1 MASITKDAHQP
12 PKSPFWIAC
21 FNGVGSDGRVR
32 RFKRSTKTTDRKLAQ
47 KMADE
52 WEALEKLAGER
63 RLTESQCRKVIAQMY
78 ERTVGEP
85 LHFKT
90 AREYL
95 TEWVESKKNETELRA
110 WLKYDQIVTD
120 FLAHIGV
127 KADRLLREITPADIR
142 SYRDALK
149 RKGLAA
155 PTVNHAVKI
164 LRMPFKAAHDAGYID
179 INPNTKNTVR
189 PVKDEARNFEK
200 DVFTREQLGDLLKAA
215 PSEDWKGAILCG
227 YYTGLRLRDGADL
240 EWSAV
245 DLDKRT
251 IPVTKRKTLRT
262 VTVPIHPQFSPWLEK
277 QTHGIGK
284 APVFP
289 TLAGKSGG
297 GKSGLSM
304 AFKRIM
310 ERAKIKGRLLR
321 EANGAGRSQ
330 SSLSFHSLRHSFNSA
345 MANAGVS
352 SEVRQ
357 KLTGHASAQMNAQYT
372 HHELE
377 ELRSAVSVIPPL
389 ATDKT
394 PVIASAATA
403 MLGGKRL
410 RR

>member
-12 PKSPFWIAC
+12 PKTPFWIAC
-21 FNGVGSDGRVR
+21 YNGVGTDGMVR
-32 RFKRSTKTTDRKLAQ
+32 RLKRSTKTTDRKLAQ
-47 KMADE
+47 KLADE
-52 WEALEKLAGER
+52 WETLEKLAGEK
-63 RLTESQCRKVIAQMY
+63 RLTESHCRKVIAQMY
-78 ERTVGEP
+78 ERTTGEP
-85 LHFKT
+85 LLFHT
-90 AREYL
+90 AREWL
-95 TEWVESKKNETELRA
+95 NEWVESKRTETEQRA
-110 WLKYDQIVTD
+110 LLKYKQIVNE
-120 FLAHIGV
+120 FLAHIGK
-127 KADRLLREITPADIR
+127 KADHLLREITQVDIR
-142 SYRDALK
+142 SWRDALK
-149 RKGLAA
+149 HKGLAA
-155 PTVNHAVKI
+155 PTVNHAIKI
-164 LRMPFKAAHDAGYID
+164 LRMPFNAAHDAGHIE
-179 INPNTKNTVR
+179 INPTKNAVR
-189 PVKDEARNFEK
+189 PLQDEARNGEK
-200 DVFTREQLGDLLKAA
+200 DVFTPEQIAELIKAA

-227 YYTGLRLRDGADL
+227 YYTGLRLRDVADL

-251 IPVTKRKTLRT
+251 ITVTTRKTLRT
-262 VTVPIHPQFSPWLEK
+262 VTVPIHPQFRAWLEK
-277 QTHGIGK
+277 QTRGIGK

-321 EANGAGRSQ
+321 EATGEGRSQ

-377 ELRSAVSVIPPL
+377 ELHSAVSVIPRIG
-389 ATDKT
+389 D
-394 PVIASAATA
+394 
-403 MLGGKRL
+403 R
-410 RR
+410 

>member
-1 MASITKDAHQP
+1 MINNRRRHAPTLPHNRTRNRVFEVTITP
-12 PKSPFWIAC
+12 C
-21 FNGVGSDGRVR
+21 DGRVR

-47 KMADE
+47 KLADE
-52 WEALEKLAGER
+52 WEQLEKSAGEG

-90 AREYL
+90 VREYL
-95 TEWVESKKNETELRA
+95 TEWVESKKNETEVRA
-110 WLKYDQIVTD
+110 WLKYDQIVTE
-120 FLAHIGV
+120 FLAHVGA

-142 SYRDALK
+142 SFRDALK

-155 PTVNHAVKI
+155 PTVNHAIKI

-227 YYTGLRLRDGADL
+227 YYTGLRLRDIADL

-245 DLDKRT
+245 DLDGRIIT
-251 IPVTKRKTLRT
+251 VTTRKTRKR
-262 VTVPIHPQFSPWLEK
+262 VAVPIHPRFAVWLEK
-277 QTHGIGK
+277 QTRGIGK

-289 TLAGKSGG
+289 TLAGKAGG

-310 ERAKIKGRLLR
+310 EHAEIKGRLLR
-321 EANGAGRSQ
+321 EANGEGRSQ
-330 SSLSFHSLRHSFNSA
+330 SSLSFHSLRHGFVSA
-345 MANAGVS
+345 MANAGVAQ
-352 SEVRQ
+352 ELRQ
-357 KLTGHASAQMNAQYT
+357 KHRTCQRGNERSIHASRA
-372 HHELE
+372 
-377 ELRSAVSVIPPL
+377 
-389 ATDKT
+389 
-394 PVIASAATA
+394 
-403 MLGGKRL
+403 
-410 RR
+410 

>member
-12 PKSPFWIAC
+12 PKTPFWIAC
-21 FNGVGSDGRVR
+21 YNGVGSDGQAR
-32 RFKRSTKTTDRKLAQ
+32 RLKRSTKTTDRKLAQ
-47 KMADE
+47 RLADE
-52 WEALEKLAGER
+52 WEALEKLAGEK

-155 PTVNHAVKI
+155 PTANHAVKI

-189 PVKDEARNFEK
+189 PVKDEARNVEK
-200 DVFTREQLGDLLKAA
+200 DVFTREQLSELLKAA
-215 PSEDWKGAILCG
+215 PSEDWTGAILCG
-227 YYTGLRLRDGADL
+227 YYTGLRLRDIADL
-240 EWSAV
+240 QWSAV
-245 DLDKRT
+245 DLGGR
-251 IPVTKRKTLRT
+251 IIRVTTRKTGKP
-262 VTVPIHPQFSPWLEK
+262 VTVPIHPEFAAWLDK
-277 QTHGIGK
+277 QTRGISK

-289 TLAGKSGG
+289 TLAGKAGG

-304 AFKRIM
+304 AFRRIM

-321 EANGAGRSQ
+321 EANGVGRSQ
-330 SSLSFHSLRHSFNSA
+330 SSLSFHSLRHGFVSA
-345 MANAGVS
+345 MANAGVAQ
-352 SEVRQ
+352 ELRQ
-357 KLTGHASAQMNAQYT
+357 KLTGHASPEMNAQYT

-377 ELRSAVSVIPPL
+377 SLRAAVSVIPSIGS
-389 ATDKT
+389 K
-394 PVIASAATA
+394 
-403 MLGGKRL
+403 
-410 RR
+410 

>member
-1 MASITKDAHQP
+1 MASITKDVHQP

-47 KMADE
+47 KLADE
-52 WEALEKLAGER
+52 WEQLEKSAGEG

-90 AREYL
+90 VREYL
-95 TEWVESKKNETELRA
+95 TEWVESKKNETEVRA
-110 WLKYDQIVTD
+110 WLKYDQIVTE
-120 FLAHIGV
+120 FLAHVGA

-142 SYRDALK
+142 SFRDALK

-155 PTVNHAVKI
+155 PTVNHAIKI

-227 YYTGLRLRDGADL
+227 YYTGLRLRDIADL

-245 DLDKRT
+245 DLDGRIIT
-251 IPVTKRKTLRT
+251 VTARKTRKR
-262 VTVPIHPQFSPWLEK
+262 VAVPIHPRFAVWLEK
-277 QTHGIGK
+277 QTRGIGK

-289 TLAGKSGG
+289 TLAGKAGG

-310 ERAKIKGRLLR
+310 EHAEIKGRLLR
-321 EANGAGRSQ
+321 EANGEGRSQ
-330 SSLSFHSLRHSFNSA
+330 SSLSFHSLRHGFVSA
-345 MANAGVS
+345 MANAGVAQ
-352 SEVRQ
+352 ELRQ
-357 KLTGHASAQMNAQYT
+357 KHRTCQRGNERSIHASRA
-372 HHELE
+372 
-377 ELRSAVSVIPPL
+377 
-389 ATDKT
+389 
-394 PVIASAATA
+394 
-403 MLGGKRL
+403 
-410 RR
+410 

>member
-1 MASITKDAHQP
+1 MASITKDTHQP
-12 PKSPFWIAC
+12 PKTPYWIAC

-52 WEALEKLAGER
+52 WEALEKLAGEK

-127 KADRLLREITPADIR
+127 KANRLLCEITPADIR

-164 LRMPFKAAHDAGYID
+164 LRMPFKAAHDVGHIE
-179 INPNTKNTVR
+179 INPTKNAVR
-189 PVKDEARNFEK
+189 PLRDEARNGEK
-200 DVFTREQLGDLLKAA
+200 DVFTPEQIAELIKAA

-227 YYTGLRLRDGADL
+227 YYTGLRLRDVADL

-251 IPVTKRKTLRT
+251 ITVTTRKTLRT
-262 VTVPIHPQFSPWLEK
+262 VTVPIHPQFRPWLEK

-345 MANAGVS
+345 MANAGVL

-357 KLTGHASAQMNAQYT
+357 KLTGHSSAKMNAQYT
-372 HHELE
+372 HHEVE
-377 ELRSAVSVIPPL
+377 ELRAAVSVIPR
-389 ATDKT
+389 
-394 PVIASAATA
+394 I
-403 MLGGKRL
+403 GGK
-410 RR
+410 

>member
-1 MASITKDAHQP
+1 
-12 PKSPFWIAC
+12 
-21 FNGVGSDGRVR
+21 
-32 RFKRSTKTTDRKLAQ
+32 
-47 KMADE
+47 MADE
-52 WEALEKLAGER
+52 WEALEKLAGEK

-189 PVKDEARNFEK
+189 PVKDEVRNVEK
-200 DVFTREQLGDLLKAA
+200 DVFTGEQLSELVKAA
-215 PSEDWKGAILCG
+215 PSEDWTGAILCG
-227 YYTGLRLRDGADL
+227 YYTGLRLRDIADL
-240 EWSAV
+240 QWSAV
-245 DLDKRT
+245 DLEGRIIK
-251 IPVTKRKTLRT
+251 VTTRKTGKT
-262 VTVPIHPQFSPWLEK
+262 VTVPIHLQFAAWLNK
-277 QTHGIGK
+277 QTRGIGK

-289 TLAGKSGG
+289 TLAGKAGG

-304 AFKRIM
+304 AFS
-310 ERAKIKGRLLR
+310 AHHGAR
-321 EANGAGRSQ
+321 E
-330 SSLSFHSLRHSFNSA
+330 
-345 MANAGVS
+345 
-352 SEVRQ
+352 
-357 KLTGHASAQMNAQYT
+357 
-372 HHELE
+372 
-377 ELRSAVSVIPPL
+377 
-389 ATDKT
+389 D
-394 PVIASAATA
+394 
-403 MLGGKRL
+403 
-410 RR
+410 

>member
-1 MASITKDAHQP
+1 MASITKDTHQP
-12 PKSPFWIAC
+12 PKTPFWIAC

-52 WEALEKLAGER
+52 WEALEKLAGEK

-110 WLKYDQIVTD
+110 WLKHDQIVTD
-120 FLAHIGV
+120 FLAHVGV

-189 PVKDEARNFEK
+189 PVKDEARDVEK
-200 DVFTREQLGDLLKAA
+200 DVFTREQLSELVKAA
-215 PSEDWKGAILCG
+215 PSEDWTGAILCG
-227 YYTGLRLRDGADL
+227 YYTGLRLRDIADL
-240 EWSAV
+240 QWSAV
-245 DLDKRT
+245 DLEGRIIK
-251 IPVTKRKTLRT
+251 VTTRKTGKT
-262 VTVPIHPQFSPWLEK
+262 VTVPIHPQFAAWLDK
-277 QTHGIGK
+277 QTRGIGK

-289 TLAGKSGG
+289 TLAGKAGG

-304 AFKRIM
+304 AFRRIM

-321 EANGAGRSQ
+321 EANGVGRSQ
-330 SSLSFHSLRHSFNSA
+330 SSLSFHSLRHGFVSA
-345 MANAGVS
+345 MANAGVAQ
-352 SEVRQ
+352 ELRQ
-357 KLTGHASAQMNAQYT
+357 KLTGHASAEMNAQYT

-377 ELRSAVSVIPPL
+377 SLRAAVSVIPNIGS
-389 ATDKT
+389 K
-394 PVIASAATA
+394 
-403 MLGGKRL
+403 
-410 RR
+410 

>member
-1 MASITKDAHQP
+1 M
-12 PKSPFWIAC
+12 
-21 FNGVGSDGRVR
+21 G
-32 RFKRSTKTTDRKLAQ
+32 
-47 KMADE
+47 
-52 WEALEKLAGER
+52 ALEKLAGEK

-127 KADRLLREITPADIR
+127 KVDRLLREITPADIR

-189 PVKDEARNFEK
+189 PVKDEARNIEK
-200 DVFTREQLGDLLKAA
+200 DVFTREQLSQLVNAA
-215 PSEDWKGAILCG
+215 PSEDWTGAILCG
-227 YYTGLRLRDGADL
+227 YYTGLRLRDIADL
-240 EWSAV
+240 QWSAV
-245 DLDKRT
+245 DLDGRIIK
-251 IPVTKRKTLRT
+251 VTTRKTGKT
-262 VTVPIHPQFSPWLEK
+262 VTVPIHPQFAAWLDK
-277 QTHGIGK
+277 QTRGIGK

-289 TLAGKSGG
+289 TLAGKAGG

-304 AFKRIM
+304 AFRRIM

-321 EANGAGRSQ
+321 EANGVGRSQ
-330 SSLSFHSLRHSFNSA
+330 SSLSFHSLRHGFVSA
-345 MANAGVS
+345 MANAGVAQ
-352 SEVRQ
+352 ELRQ
-357 KLTGHASAQMNAQYT
+357 KLTGHASAEMNAQYT

-377 ELRSAVSVIPPL
+377 SLRAAVSVIPSIGSKL
-389 ATDKT
+389 
-394 PVIASAATA
+394 
-403 MLGGKRL
+403 
-410 RR
+410 

>member
-1 MASITKDAHQP
+1 MASITKDTHQP

-47 KMADE
+47 KLADE
-52 WEALEKLAGER
+52 WEQLEKSAGEG

-90 AREYL
+90 VREYL
-95 TEWVESKKNETELRA
+95 TEWVESKKNETEVRA
-110 WLKYDQIVTD
+110 WLKYDQIVTE
-120 FLAHIGV
+120 FLAHVGA

-142 SYRDALK
+142 SFRDALK

-155 PTVNHAVKI
+155 PTVNHAIKI
-164 LRMPFKAAHDAGYID
+164 LRMAFKAAHDAGYID

-227 YYTGLRLRDGADL
+227 YYTGLRLRDIADL

-245 DLDKRT
+245 DLDGRIIT
-251 IPVTKRKTLRT
+251 VTARKTRKR
-262 VTVPIHPQFSPWLEK
+262 VAVPIHPRFAVWLEK
-277 QTHGIGK
+277 QTRGIGK

-289 TLAGKSGG
+289 TLAGKAGG

-310 ERAKIKGRLLR
+310 EHAEIKGRLLR
-321 EANGAGRSQ
+321 EANGEGRSQ
-330 SSLSFHSLRHSFNSA
+330 SSLSFHSLRHGFVSA
-345 MANAGVS
+345 MANAGVAQ
-352 SEVRQ
+352 ELRQ
-357 KLTGHASAQMNAQYT
+357 KHRTCQRGNERSIHASRA
-372 HHELE
+372 
-377 ELRSAVSVIPPL
+377 
-389 ATDKT
+389 
-394 PVIASAATA
+394 
-403 MLGGKRL
+403 
-410 RR
+410 

>member
-1 MASITKDAHQP
+1 MASITKDAHEP
-12 PKSPFWIAC
+12 PKSFFWIAC

-52 WEALEKLAGER
+52 WEALEKLAGEK

-90 AREYL
+90 TREYL

-120 FLAHIGV
+120 FLAYIGV

-142 SYRDALK
+142 SYRDALR

-189 PVKDEARNFEK
+189 PVKDDVRNVEK
-200 DVFTREQLGDLLKAA
+200 DVFTREQLSELVKAA
-215 PSEDWKGAILCG
+215 PSEDWTGAILCG
-227 YYTGLRLRDGADL
+227 YYTGLRLRDIADLQWSAADL
-240 EWSAV
+240 ERRII
-245 DLDKRT
+245 K
-251 IPVTKRKTLRT
+251 VTTRKTGKT
-262 VTVPIHPQFSPWLEK
+262 VTVPIHPQFAAWLDK
-277 QTHGIGK
+277 QTRGIGK

-289 TLAGKSGG
+289 TLAGKAGG

-304 AFKRIM
+304 AFRRIM

-321 EANGAGRSQ
+321 EASGVGRSQ
-330 SSLSFHSLRHSFNSA
+330 SSLTFHSLRLGFVSA
-345 MANAGVS
+345 MANAGVAQ
-352 SEVRQ
+352 ELRQ
-357 KLTGHASAQMNAQYT
+357 KLTGHASAEMNAQYT

-377 ELRSAVSVIPPL
+377 SLRAAVSVIPSIGSKL
-389 ATDKT
+389 
-394 PVIASAATA
+394 
-403 MLGGKRL
+403 
-410 RR
+410 

>member
-1 MASITKDAHQP
+1 MASITKDAHEP
-12 PKSPFWIAC
+12 PKSFFWIAC

-52 WEALEKLAGER
+52 WEALEKLAGEK

-120 FLAHIGV
+120 FLAYIGM

-142 SYRDALK
+142 SYRDALR

-189 PVKDEARNFEK
+189 PVKDDVRNVEK
-200 DVFTREQLGDLLKAA
+200 DVFTREQLSELVKAA
-215 PSEDWKGAILCG
+215 PSEDWTGAILCG
-227 YYTGLRLRDGADL
+227 YYTGLRLRDIADLQWSAADL
-240 EWSAV
+240 ERRII
-245 DLDKRT
+245 K
-251 IPVTKRKTLRT
+251 VTTRKTGKT
-262 VTVPIHPQFSPWLEK
+262 VTVPIHPQFAAWLDK
-277 QTHGIGK
+277 QTRGIGK

-289 TLAGKSGG
+289 TLAGKAGG

-304 AFKRIM
+304 AFRRIM

-321 EANGAGRSQ
+321 EASGVGRSQ
-330 SSLSFHSLRHSFNSA
+330 SSLTFHSLRLGFVSA
-345 MANAGVS
+345 MANAGVAQ
-352 SEVRQ
+352 ELRQ
-357 KLTGHASAQMNAQYT
+357 KLTGHASAEMNAQYT

-377 ELRSAVSVIPPL
+377 SLRAAVSVIPSIGSKL
-389 ATDKT
+389 
-394 PVIASAATA
+394 
-403 MLGGKRL
+403 
-410 RR
+410 